1 MCDYMGRVPGQW
13 HTGPPPTLL
22 NAWEQ
27 VLGAYIRSRQ
37 FAEQMNRLQAQEAR
51 CALYRLCCSH
61 LPCNI
66 HGVVLFSLYKLVP
79 IFLYYFMDD
88 GRFYRTNSVP
98 CAYFL
103 LWTSCVLAF
112 FLVEL
117 SAPVLCHG

>member
-51 CALYRLCCSH
+51 CALHVTRHCFSH
-61 LPCNI
+61 LPCNT
-66 HGVVLFSLYKLVP
+66 HGVVLFSLYNSMP
-79 IFLYYFMDD
+79 IFLH
-88 GRFYRTNSVP
+88 
-98 CAYFL
+98 
-103 LWTSCVLAF
+103 VLY
-112 FLVEL
+112 
-117 SAPVLCHG
+117 G